1 MRYLLDTNICIYLLT
16 GGWRQL
22 EYRFSQLQ
30 FGDALVS
37 AIVLGE
43 LRAGIE
49 KSATRYADERAL
61 NALMED
67 LKVMPFD
74 EAAATSYGVLR
85 AQVPSRQRNSLD
97 RLIAAHALSLDATL
111 VTNNEADFQV
121 YPSLRI
127 ENWANA
133 AV

>member
-1 MRYLLDTNICIYLLT
+1 MRYLLDTNICIYLLN
-16 GGWRQL
+16 GGWSKLERQ
-22 EYRFSQLQ
+22 FSQLQ
-30 FGDALVS
+30 FGDALMS
-37 AIVLGE
+37 AIVLAE

-49 KSATRYADERAL
+49 KTATRDADERAL
-61 NALMED
+61 NALMGE

-85 AQVPSRQRNSLD
+85 VLVPSRQRNSLD

-121 YPSLRI
+121 YPGLRI
-127 ENWANA
+127 ENWAST